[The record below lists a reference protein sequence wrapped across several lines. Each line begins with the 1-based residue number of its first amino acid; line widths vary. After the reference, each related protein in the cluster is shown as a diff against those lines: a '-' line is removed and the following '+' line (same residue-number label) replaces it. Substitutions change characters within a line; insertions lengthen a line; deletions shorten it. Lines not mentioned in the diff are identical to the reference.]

1 MPQNDD
7 VRFVSSSIKLPLFTP
22 TPTPTPR
29 SFPHPLFFSIQ
40 FTPRDKFPFNF
51 NLNFNFNPNP
61 IDFVSQ
67 FIRSQSIFNHN
78 IKKPAFHTVLKKAP
92 LFCSA
97 SLGLADSEPVAA
109 STQSKIGDDS
119 VIPYKSDDSVAGTQS
134 KSLSGSR
141 AGEEERVLISEVFV
155 RNKDGE
161 ELERKDLEA
170 EALNALKASR
180 ANSALTVREVQE
192 DVHRIIASGYFMSCM
207 PVAVDTRDGIRL
219 VFEVEPNQEFQGLV
233 CEGANVLPMKFIEDS
248 FRDGYGKVVN
258 IRRLDEVISSID
270 GWYMERGLFGMV
282 SGVDILSGG
291 IIKLQVSEAE
301 VNNIN
306 IRFLDKT
313 GEPTVGKTKPE
324 TILRQL
330 TTKKGQVYSMIQGKR
345 DVDTVLAMGVMD
357 DVSIIPQPSGGQ
369 YTGKVDLTMNVVER
383 KSGGGISGGGGI
395 SSGIT
400 SGPLAG
406 LIGSIAIY
414 HKNLFG
420 RNQKLNLSLER
431 GQIDSIFRINY
442 TDPWIEGDD
451 KRTSRAI
458 MIQNSRTPGTLVH
471 GNQPN
476 NNGLTIGRVTA
487 GIEYSRPFRPKW
499 NGTAGLVF
507 QRAGAHDERGNPIIR
522 DFFGSPLTASGNTHD
537 DMLLAKLETV
547 YTYSGDPGSSMF
559 VFNMDQGIPVSPEWL
574 VFNRVNSRA
583 RQGFVVGPAR
593 FLVCLSG
600 GHVVGKFPP
609 HEAFPIGGTNSVR
622 GYEEG
627 AVGSGRSYVV
637 GSGEMSFPLMGP
649 VEGALF
655 ADYGTD
661 LGSGLIVPGD
671 PAGARN
677 KAGSGYGYGVGIR
690 VDSPLGPL
698 RLEYAFNDQRTG
710 RFHFGIGL
718 RN

>member
-1 MPQNDD
+1 MPRNDE
-7 VRFVSSSIKLPLFTP
+7 VRFVSSSVKLPSFSPSLQLTE
-22 TPTPTPR
+22 R
-29 SFPHPLFFSIQ
+29 SKLPF
-40 FTPRDKFPFNF
+40 KFHFNF
-51 NLNFNFNPNP
+51 NLQPLN
-61 IDFVSQ
+61 FVSQ
-67 FIRSQSIFNHN
+67 FLKTQPFLHN
-78 IKKPAFHTVLKKAP
+78 IIRKSPFQTGLKKSP

-97 SLGLADSEPVAA
+97 SLALSD
-109 STQSKIGDDS
+109 SKIGDDS
-119 VIPYKSDDSVAGTQS
+119 GAVTLSKNVSGRSVA
-134 KSLSGSR
+134 
-141 AGEEERVLISEVFV
+141 AEEERVLISEVFV
-155 RNKDGE
+155 KNKDGE

-219 VFEVEPNQEFQGLV
+219 IFQVEPNQEFQGLV
-233 CEGANVLPMKFIEDS
+233 CEGANVLPSKFVEDS

-258 IRRLDEVISSID
+258 IRRLDEVISSIN

-282 SGVDILSGG
+282 SGVEIMSGG

-301 VNNIN
+301 VNNVN

-313 GEPTVGKTKPE
+313 GEPTAGKTRPE

-357 DVSIIPQPSGGQ
+357 DVSIIPQPAGD
-369 YTGKVDLTMNVVER
+369 TGKVDLTMNVVER

-476 NNGLTIGRVTA
+476 NNGLTIGRITA
-487 GIEYSRPFRPKW
+487 GVEYSRPFRPKW

-547 YTYSGDPGSSMF
+547 YTGSGDPGSSMF
-559 VFNMDQGIPVSPEWL
+559 VFNMDQGLPVSPDWL
-574 VFNRVNSRA
+574 VFNRVNARA
-583 RQGFVVGPAR
+583 RQGFRVGPAC
-593 FLVCLSG
+593 FLLCLSG

-627 AVGSGRSYVV
+627 SVGSGRSYVV
-637 GSGEMSFPLMGP
+637 GSGEISFPVMGP
-649 VEGALF
+649 VEGVVF

-661 LGSGLIVPGD
+661 LGSGSTVPGD

-677 KAGSGYGYGVGIR
+677 KAGSGYGSGVGIR

-698 RLEYAFNDQRTG
+698 RLEYAFNDQRNG